1 MRRSAKSA
9 DLGPLVKVASRQPP
23 LHQSVMNR
31 SPRQYLRPFAP
42 QSFRNSLLRIAFAGL
57 ALAFPL
63 VSACKS
69 NESKGTPP
77 PPAAP
82 LPKANA
88 CDAGGGTLSDAQT
101 AAMIPRKSS
110 GFCLDPN
117 GGDKVYGEGA
127 SLPIDQICDMF
138 DGECEIYKGFGVRRV
153 VEMRY
158 VDGSGSA
165 ATINVYLSKFGSAD
179 GAYAMFTKRVVG
191 DGDPAGEDTPRSI
204 AGGGAAALGVG
215 NAYLW
220 RGAYLVEM
228 TYNDETAA
236 EQAIKAASDKLLVP
250 LAKDIGDKLNGE
262 MEPPAVVT
270 ALPKAKL
277 IPLGTRLVTKDA
289 FDLAGVGPGAF
300 GYYRDGDKRY
310 RFVTM
315 IRADEEQ
322 AKDTLATLGKQQ
334 GATKEKGLGDGAVRF
349 MRKEGEGPTTEWF
362 VARTGVRLIGIGD
375 EVRVLRGGMSPDDL
389 AKVNLTKDDKIAR
402 LKEALGQKL

>member
-1 MRRSAKSA
+1 
-9 DLGPLVKVASRQPP
+9 
-23 LHQSVMNR
+23 MNR
-31 SPRQYLRPFAP
+31 SPRPVMSRNALHIAGFA
-42 QSFRNSLLRIAFAGL
+42 L
-57 ALAFPL
+57 ALTL
-63 VSACKS
+63 VGGCKS

-77 PPAAP
+77 PPPAP

-88 CDAGGGTLSDAQT
+88 CEAGGGTLSDAST

-158 VDGSGSA
+158 VDGGGSA
-165 ATINVYLSKFGSAD
+165 ATINVYLSKFGSVD

-228 TYNDETAA
+228 TYNDESAA
-236 EQAIKAASDKLLVP
+236 EQAIKTASDKLLVP
-250 LAKDIGDKLNGE
+250 LVKDIGDKLTGE
-262 MEPPAVVT
+262 TDPPAAVGL
-270 ALPKAKL
+270 LPKSKL
-277 IPLGTRLVTKDA
+277 LPLGTRLVTKDV
-289 FDLAGVGPGAF
+289 FELAGVGPGAF
-300 GYYRDGDKRY
+300 GYYKDGDKRY

-315 IRADEEQ
+315 VRADEEQ
-322 AKDTLATLGKQQ
+322 AKDVLGTLGKQQ
-334 GATKEKGLGDGAVRF
+334 GASKEKGLGDGAVRF

-362 VARTGVRLIGIGD
+362 VARSGARLFGIGD
-375 EVRVLRGGMSPDDL
+375 EVRVLRSGMSADDL
-389 AKVNLTKDDKIAR
+389 GKVTLPKDDKIAR
-402 LKEALGQKL
+402 LKEALAQKL

>member
-1 MRRSAKSA
+1 
-9 DLGPLVKVASRQPP
+9 
-23 LHQSVMNR
+23 MNR
-31 SPRQYLRPFAP
+31 SPRYPKALHA
-42 QSFRNSLLRIAFAGL
+42 LGL
-57 ALAFPL
+57 AIAMILT
-63 VSACKS
+63 CGCRS

-77 PPAAP
+77 PPPAP

-88 CDAGGGTLSDAQT
+88 CEAGGGRLSDAQ
-101 AAMIPRKSS
+101 AAAVVPRKSS

-127 SLPIDQICDMF
+127 ALPIDKICDMF

-158 VDGSGSA
+158 VDGKGAA

-191 DGDPAGEDTPRSI
+191 DGDPAGEDMPRAI

-220 RGAYLVEM
+220 RGSYLVEL

-236 EQAIKAASDKLLVP
+236 EPAIKAASDKLLVP
-250 LAKDIGDKLNGE
+250 LVKDIGDKLPGDTDL
-262 MEPPAVVT
+262 PASAG
-270 ALPKAKL
+270 ALPPEKRL
-277 IPLGTRLVTKDA
+277 PLGIRLATKDL

-310 RFVTM
+310 RLASM

-322 AKDTLATLGKQQ
+322 AKDVLGTLSKEQ
-334 GATKEKGLGDGAVRF
+334 GATKEKGIGDGAVRF
-349 MRKEGEGPTTEWF
+349 MRKEGEGPTTEWI
-362 VARTGVRLIGIGD
+362 VARTGARLMGIGD
-375 EVRVLRGGMSPDDL
+375 EVRALRSGMSADDV
-389 AKVNLTKDDKIAR
+389 AKVSLSKDDKMAK
-402 LKEALGQKL
+402 LKEALAKKL